1 MTTPTAEDW
10 TWLARIRK
18 PQGRKGELL
27 AEILTDFPQLFADR
41 TSLTLISPPE
51 TPASKSIPPRPI
63 TLINHWLHKGAI
75 VLHFDGINSINDA
88 ETLTG
93 LIVAIPREQR
103 APLASDEIYV
113 GDLIDC
119 ELIDCAGPTP
129 RILGI
134 IKNVDRTA
142 GPVALLVV
150 QPHPDSAQKSDEI
163 LIPFAKAFLKSID
176 LTTKKVEMTL
186 PEGLVEINSSN

>member
-1 MTTPTAEDW
+1 MTTPAAEDW

-18 PQGRKGELL
+18 PQGRKGEVF
-27 AEILTDFPQLFADR
+27 AQILTDFPNLFADR

-51 TPASKSIPPRPI
+51 TPASKSIPPRPV
-63 TLINHWLHKGAI
+63 TLIHHWLHKGAI

-103 APLASDEIYV
+103 APLADDEVYV

-119 ELIDCAGPTP
+119 ELIDTATTPP

-134 IKNVDRTA
+134 IKDVDRTA

-150 QPHPDSAQKSDEI
+150 QPHPDSAQVSEEI

-176 LTTKKVEMTL
+176 LTARQVKMNL
-186 PEGLVEINSSN
+186 PEGLVDLN